1 MGTAGLRRGG
11 RFWAPALPP
20 RFEDEQKTERAR
32 MVYWMAGTIALVTAV
47 SQLLLMALVPESTPR
62 FAAIL
67 AVVLVVCAGD
77 LALARRGWVMLA
89 GWFQTVALWGLLS
102 AAAWT
107 TGGVGGASVTA
118 QLVVVALGGLLVGW
132 RGGLGFGALALAT
145 IVAMAAAESAGM
157 LPPPTLEQTPATRA
171 VTVGTYVVAL
181 AVIQLLVMRNLEG
194 ARDRAVREV
203 EERRG
208 AESFANSIID
218 SAPGV
223 FYTID
228 GHGRR
233 LRWNRQFEELTGLT
247 TEEFAALDILGTLVE
262 EDRELVKR
270 KVAETL
276 ESGSAQVVARI
287 QSPAGPRA
295 HLFTGRR
302 AQIEG
307 KPCVVGFGADITD
320 RLEAE
325 AALRRSE
332 EEVRRLNTD
341 LERSV
346 RERTAQLEEALR
358 ALESFS
364 YSVSHD
370 LRAPLRAINGFA
382 TLLET
387 DYGIVLDAEAA
398 RMLARIRE
406 GTTRMARLI
415 DDLLSFSRL
424 QSHAESHEEVDMG
437 VLVREAFDQV
447 AEEGRSG
454 SVRLSVGDLPTVR
467 GDPTLLR
474 QVWANLLGNALKFT
488 NGSPDAA
495 IDVTWLRAADDD
507 VFSVR
512 DNGVGFDQEYADKLF
527 TVFERLHGDEY
538 EGTGIGLAICRR
550 IVEAHGGR
558 VWCEAAE
565 GRGAIFSFSLPAT
578 VRHAPVGEGS
588 ERPQRREF
596 RE

>member
-1 MGTAGLRRGG
+1 
-11 RFWAPALPP
+11 
-20 RFEDEQKTERAR
+20 
-32 MVYWMAGTIALVTAV
+32 
-47 SQLLLMALVPESTPR
+47 
-62 FAAIL
+62 
-67 AVVLVVCAGD
+67 
-77 LALARRGWVMLA
+77 MLA
-89 GWFQTVALWGLLS
+89 GWLQTIALWGLLS

-107 TGGVGGASVTA
+107 GGGVTGASITA

-132 RGGLGFGALALAT
+132 RGGLAFGVLALAT
-145 IVAMAAAESAGM
+145 IVALATAESAGL
-157 LPPPTLEQTPATRA
+157 LPAPTVEQTPATRA
-171 VTVGTYVVAL
+171 VTVGTYVVVL
-181 AVIQLLVMRNLEG
+181 AVVQLLVMRNLEG
-194 ARDRAVREV
+194 ARDRAVKEV

-218 SAPGV
+218 SAPGI
-223 FYTID
+223 FYTLD
-228 GHGRR
+228 ERGRR
-233 LRWNRQFEELTGLT
+233 LRWNRQFEELTELT
-247 TEEFAALDILGTLVE
+247 TEEFSALDILGTLVE

-270 KVAETL
+270 KVVETL
-276 ESGSAQVVARI
+276 ESGSAQVVARV

-302 AQIEG
+302 AEIG
-307 KPCVVGFGADITD
+307 GRPCVVGFGADITD

-325 AALRRSE
+325 AALRGSE

-387 DYGIVLDAEAA
+387 DYGTVLDDEAA
-398 RMLARIRE
+398 RMLTRIRE

-424 QSHAESHEEVDMG
+424 ENQAESHEEVDMG

-447 AEEGRSG
+447 AEEERSG

-488 NGSPDAA
+488 NGSPDAK
-495 IDVTWLRAADDD
+495 IDVAWQCVAGDHI
-507 VFSVR
+507 FSVR

-527 TVFERLHGDEY
+527 TVFERLHGAEY

-550 IVEAHGGR
+550 IIEAHGGR
-558 VWCEAAE
+558 VWCEAAK
-565 GRGAIFSFSLPAT
+565 GRGAVFSFSLPAT
-578 VRHAPVGEGS
+578 GNGT
-588 ERPQRREF
+588 
-596 RE
+596 